1 MLRCC
6 CYATAGNI
14 GRNKNEKNKQLKNE
28 QTDFHFAYEVR
39 LGIKLTT
46 LHYELKQS
54 GQAAR
59 RWACRTGTCDSM
71 PGSADA
77 RLGHPGTGQ
86 ELRSAPSATC
96 SDSASDSV
104 TVAVGPRIMS
114 GSRSRPGAESET
126 PAAVLIWASLSPS
139 RPGTR
144 SLMIIRSMIRRIQL
158 EVCRY
163 YWFRIRVGIP
173 RRGCRQSRCLFRAKK
188 K

>member
-59 RWACRTGTCDSM
+59 RWACRTGTCDSV

-77 RLGHPGTGQ
+77 RLGHPA
-86 ELRSAPSATC
+86 LA
-96 SDSASDSV
+96 V
-104 TVAVGPRIMS
+104 TQTQ
-114 GSRSRPGAESET
+114 SRSPWGKNHVRLT
-126 PAAVLIWASLSPS
+126 LPA
-139 RPGTR
+139 RG
-144 SLMIIRSMIRRIQL
+144 
-158 EVCRY
+158 
-163 YWFRIRVGIP
+163 RVRNAG
-173 RRGCRQSRCLFRAKK
+173 RCLNLGQPVSESARDSITDDNPKHDQANPT
-188 K
+188 